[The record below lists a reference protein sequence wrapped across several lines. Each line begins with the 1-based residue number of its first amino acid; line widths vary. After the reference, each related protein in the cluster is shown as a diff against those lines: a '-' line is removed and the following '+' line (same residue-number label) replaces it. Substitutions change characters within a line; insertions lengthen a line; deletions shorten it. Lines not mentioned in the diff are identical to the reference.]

1 MYKGDTYP
9 NYLSGTAY
17 VMSIDVA
24 PVLYQ
29 TAVETPLLHLED
41 VFITGKRTMQ
51 LQFT

>member
-17 VMSIDVA
+17 IMSIDVA
-24 PVLYQ
+24 PVLYK

-41 VFITGKRTMQ
+41 VFITGK
-51 LQFT
+51 